1 MSVWAA
7 ASASRRVFPEHE
19 YEIMHSAK
27 GVLARIAVVMALHA
41 ALLYALLQINPD
53 LKKQIAPIVV
63 SLIAPPKPLPQ
74 ALPPPSPP
82 PPKPQPRQPA
92 TPVVQP
98 AAPLAPLT
106 PAANAISVEAPA
118 APVNAAAE
126 PPAATASL
134 APVMSAPPAP
144 APAEPP
150 RVVPPRF
157 DAAYLNNPPPVYP
170 AAARRRGEHGR
181 VQLRV
186 YVTAAGTAEQV
197 ELFRTS
203 GSGALDAAARE
214 AVERWRFVPARQG
227 DRPVGAWVI
236 VPVVFTLEG

>member
-1 MSVWAA
+1 
-7 ASASRRVFPEHE
+7 
-19 YEIMHSAK
+19 MHSAK

-41 ALLYALLQINPD
+41 VLLYALLQINPD
-53 LKKQIAPIVV
+53 LRKQIAPIVV
-63 SLIAPPKPLPQ
+63 SLIAPPTPLPQ
-74 ALPPPSPP
+74 ALPPPWPP
-82 PPKPQPRQPA
+82 PPQPKPQPRQPA
-92 TPVVQP
+92 KAVVEP
-98 AAPLAPLT
+98 AAPLASLT

-144 APAEPP
+144 ARAEPP
-150 RVVPPRF
+150 QVVPPRF

-203 GSGALDAAARE
+203 GSGPLDAAARE
-214 AVERWRFVPARQG
+214 AVERWRFIPARQG

-236 VPVVFTLEG
+236 VPIVFTIEG